1 MNITSHDVFIIVKQI
16 TKSRLPAGAQVRPL
30 QNNSSI
36 QTVHAPFDDW
46 KETLVINT
54 SVMTFG
60 DCHEANYSG
69 AYP

>member
-1 MNITSHDVFIIVKQI
+1 MNTAIHNVLILLSN
-16 TKSRLPAGAQVRPL
+16 KSL